1 VNPGLGAARPAALI
15 AIVGAESCGKSTL
28 ARTLTARL
36 RADGLEAVCID
47 EYLREFCEQ
56 HGRTPRPDEQ
66 AAIAAEQSRRIAAAR
81 HARLLPVDVVVADT
95 TALMTAVYSEMIF
108 GDRSLHEAALAAHRQ
123 ADLTLLMATDLPWVA
138 DGLQR
143 DGPQV
148 RAPVDRL
155 LRGLLLGAGLGFSVI
170 AGQGEARLQAAWAA
184 WQAWQRSRGPKP
196 KIRWNHVCGRCGDP
210 ACERHGLARSAHT

>member
-1 VNPGLGAARPAALI
+1 MNPGLGAARPAALI

-95 TALMTAVYSEMIF
+95 TALMTAVYSELIF

-123 ADLTLLMATDLPWVA
+123 AAQAVERGQML
-138 DGLQR
+138 R
-143 DGPQV
+143 
-148 RAPVDRL
+148 PV
-155 LRGLLLGAGLGFSVI
+155 
-170 AGQGEARLQAAWAA
+170 GQGTGGGVRGGGQGGRLHPIDAATSCYAWADRA
-184 WQAWQRSRGPKP
+184 SPCRSHAGSPQRPQ
-196 KIRWNHVCGRCGDP
+196 
-210 ACERHGLARSAHT
+210 T

>member
-1 VNPGLGAARPAALI
+1 MNPGLGAARPAALI

-95 TALMTAVYSEMIF
+95 TALMTAVYSELIF
-108 GDRSLHEAALAAHRQ
+108 GDRSLHGRRW
-123 ADLTLLMATDLPWVA
+123 P
-138 DGLQR
+138 R
-143 DGPQV
+143 
-148 RAPVDRL
+148 
-155 LRGLLLGAGLGFSVI
+155 I
-170 AGQGEARLQAAWAA
+170 AR
-184 WQAWQRSRGPKP
+184 P
-196 KIRWNHVCGRCGDP
+196 
-210 ACERHGLARSAHT
+210 T